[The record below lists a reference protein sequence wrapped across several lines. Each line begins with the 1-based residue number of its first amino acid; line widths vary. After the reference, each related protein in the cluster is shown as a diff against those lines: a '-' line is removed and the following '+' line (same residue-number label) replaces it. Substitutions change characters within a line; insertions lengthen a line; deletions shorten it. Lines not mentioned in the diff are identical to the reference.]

1 MQVWEVGWLG
11 PHRGEWRGPRGP
23 WPPSRWSC
31 GAAWR
36 GGPGLLGGACAGWSA
51 HLGLLGAAGS
61 RVLWGVSLGSPQP
74 DSAQALG
81 MPQLLTLVWFSTTLL
96 DGGV

>member
-1 MQVWEVGWLG
+1 MEGPSGAVAAVQVVM
-11 PHRGEWRGPRGP
+11 RGSVAGR
-23 WPPSRWSC
+23 
-31 GAAWR
+31 AW
-36 GGPGLLGGACAGWSA
+36 AAGWSA